1 MVEFF
6 THNAAAVLALL
17 GVLVGA
23 IVTGGLT
30 FAAGWIMRKRD
41 LDLKIWE
48 KFLDRRIAA
57 HETVIGLAIAMRR
70 MVAVGGID
78 AAGEVA
84 RAPEVMMSK
93 EAFDTWLVEF
103 AEKSSPATTW
113 LSTAVKRE
121 LHLAQDYFVTIHAN
135 LSGSAP
141 DAFPTVGALV
151 RQDFIDLSSKL
162 EKAAFEFFTKEA
174 RNLCL
179 SDLNDWHKYPREVTE
194 SRLQDTVLLSKW
206 AEIKASL
213 AHRD

>member
-1 MVEFF
+1 MAELF

-30 FAAGWIMRKRD
+30 FANGWIMRKRD

-48 KFLDRRIAA
+48 KLLDRRIAA

-70 MVAVGGID
+70 MAPLGGTD
-78 AAGEVA
+78 AAGGLV

-103 AEKSSPATTW
+103 AETSSPAATW

-121 LHLAQDYFVTIHAN
+121 LNFAQDYIVTLYAN

-141 DAFPTVGALV
+141 GAFPTIGAFV

-162 EKAAFEFFTKEA
+162 EKAAFEFFTREA
-174 RNLCL
+174 RNLRL
-179 SDLNDWHKYPREVTE
+179 NDLDDWHKYPRQMTE
-194 SRLQDTVLLSKW
+194 FRLQETLLLSKW
-206 AEIKASL
+206 AEIKPSL
-213 AHRD
+213 AHHE

>member
-1 MVEFF
+1 MAEFF

-17 GVLVGA
+17 GVLVGS
-23 IVTGGLT
+23 IVTGQLS
-30 FAAGWIMRKRD
+30 FATGWIMRKRD

-57 HETVIGLAIAMRR
+57 HETVIGIAIAMRR
-70 MVAVGGID
+70 MVALGGFD
-78 AAGEVA
+78 ADGEVA

-103 AEKSSPATTW
+103 AVKSSPATTW

-121 LHLAQDYFVTIHAN
+121 LNFAQDYFLTIHVK
-135 LSGSAP
+135 LSGFAP
-141 DAFPTVGALV
+141 SVFPNVGALV

-162 EKAAFEFFTKEA
+162 EKAAFEFFIKEV
-174 RNLCL
+174 RNLHL
-179 SDLNDWHKYPREVTE
+179 NDLDDWHKYPRQVTE
-194 SRLQDTVLLSKW
+194 CRLQDTVLLSKW
-206 AEIKASL
+206 ADIKASL